1 MDETFQ
7 LRAKRMLGPRQPAPL
22 DYDVL
27 SATLI
32 AQQAESP
39 AARAQGRF
47 DRAVVVE
54 AGPELLT
61 ETLLAGPDW
70 EEAATAR
77 HGCFQPCRSQAP
89 EDNAVNQD
97 HRDIYLGILAFLQ
110 RSPAKGWRR
119 RRAGEPKA
127 CLV

>member
-70 EEAATAR
+70 QAAATAR
-77 HGCFQPCRSQAP
+77 RGCFNRA
-89 EDNAVNQD
+89 EV
-97 HRDIYLGILAFLQ
+97 
-110 RSPAKGWRR
+110 KRR
-119 RRAGEPKA
+119 RKLP
-127 CLV
+127 

>member
-22 DYDVL
+22 DFDML
-27 SATLI
+27 SATLV

-47 DRAVVVE
+47 DRAVVV
-54 AGPELLT
+54 AGGPDLLT

-70 EEAATAR
+70 QEASAAR
-77 HGCFQPCRSQAP
+77 QGCFNHA
-89 EDNAVNQD
+89 EV
-97 HRDIYLGILAFLQ
+97 
-110 RSPAKGWRR
+110 KRR
-119 RRAGEPKA
+119 RILP
-127 CLV
+127 

>member
-22 DYDVL
+22 DYDLL

-47 DRAVVVE
+47 DRAVATGSE
-54 AGPELLT
+54 QELLT
-61 ETLLAGPDW
+61 ETVLAGPAW
-70 EEAATAR
+70 QEASSAR
-77 HGCFQPCRSQAP
+77 RGCFNRA
-89 EDNAVNQD
+89 EV
-97 HRDIYLGILAFLQ
+97 
-110 RSPAKGWRR
+110 KRR
-119 RRAGEPKA
+119 RNLP
-127 CLV
+127 

>member
-1 MDETFQ
+1 MDESFQ

-22 DYDVL
+22 DYELL

-47 DRAVVVE
+47 DRTRIVE
-54 AGPELLT
+54 AGPDLLT

-70 EEAATAR
+70 QAAASAQR
-77 HGCFQPCRSQAP
+77 GCFNRA
-89 EDNAVNQD
+89 DV
-97 HRDIYLGILAFLQ
+97 
-110 RSPAKGWRR
+110 KRR
-119 RRAGEPKA
+119 RKEP
-127 CLV
+127 

>member
-1 MDETFQ
+1 MPHFVRRVGRQNDGVA
-7 LRAKRMLGPRQPAPL
+7 RAQDRSVQSFGPRQPAPL

-47 DRAVVVE
+47 DRGRIAEDV
-54 AGPELLT
+54 PELLT

-70 EEAATAR
+70 QAAATAQR
-77 HGCFQPCRSQAP
+77 GCFNRA
-89 EDNAVNQD
+89 DV
-97 HRDIYLGILAFLQ
+97 
-110 RSPAKGWRR
+110 KRR
-119 RRAGEPKA
+119 RNEP
-127 CLV
+127 

>member
-7 LRAKRMLGPRQPAPL
+7 LRAKRMLEPRQPAPL
-22 DYDVL
+22 EFDML

-47 DRAVVVE
+47 DRAVVV
-54 AGPELLT
+54 AGGPELLT

-70 EEAATAR
+70 QMAATAR
-77 HGCFQPCRSQAP
+77 HGSFNHA
-89 EDNAVNQD
+89 EV
-97 HRDIYLGILAFLQ
+97 
-110 RSPAKGWRR
+110 KRR
-119 RRAGEPKA
+119 RVLP
-127 CLV
+127 

>member
-1 MDETFQ
+1 MDESFQ

-27 SATLI
+27 RAALT
-32 AQQAESP
+32 AQQAETP

-47 DRAVVVE
+47 DRGCVVE

-70 EEAATAR
+70 QAAATAQR
-77 HGCFQPCRSQAP
+77 GCFNRA
-89 EDNAVNQD
+89 DV
-97 HRDIYLGILAFLQ
+97 
-110 RSPAKGWRR
+110 KRR
-119 RRAGEPKA
+119 RKEP
-127 CLV
+127 

>member
-7 LRAKRMLGPRQPAPL
+7 LRARRMLGPRQPAPL

-39 AARAQGRF
+39 AARAQSRF
-47 DRAVVVE
+47 DRATVFE

-70 EEAATAR
+70 QEAAGAR
-77 HGCFQPCRSQAP
+77 HGSFNHA
-89 EDNAVNQD
+89 EV
-97 HRDIYLGILAFLQ
+97 
-110 RSPAKGWRR
+110 KRR
-119 RRAGEPKA
+119 RVLP
-127 CLV
+127 